1 MTDRELAIAFFDRL
15 KERGFKLNFNYEAYS
30 KSLEDYPKEELPLV
44 IELLNAEG
52 ESFCEFDFH
61 ADGKFY
67 RIAGF
72 TSGYWQDE
80 VDWCKY

>member
-1 MTDRELAIAFFDRL
+1 MTDLELATAFF
-15 KERGFKLNFNYEAYS
+15 ERIQQKGFKLVFNKEAYGAY
-30 KSLEDYPKEELPLV
+30 EPGEPHFMV

-52 ESFCEFDFH
+52 KSFTEFDFYP
-61 ADGKFY
+61 DGSFH

-80 VDWCKY
+80 VDWNKY